1 MNSSPQ
7 GFLNINNHSS
17 SFYDNCVYDFKNYT
31 NDKVFQHSFDPYLR
45 EKVPNGSREQYIQ
58 NTQVK
63 GTLEAK
69 NADIRGQHVN
79 MNTILRNG
87 IMTHDGKRHQ
97 LDTRLFPGSPY
108 MAQGQ
113 STLRNPDLSSRLL
126 YGQTTRSN
134 KSQGSMSD
142 ISIDNFI
149 PLIPCIQK
157 NVQNT
162 EHIIPE
168 YWVRGGMSTRSVIRN
183 VDYLKSCGKK

>member
-1 MNSSPQ
+1 MNSSNQ
-7 GFLNINNHSS
+7 GFLNINNQSS
-17 SFYDNCVYDFKNYT
+17 SFYDNCAYDFKNFT

-45 EKVPNGSREQYIQ
+45 EKTPNGSREQYIQ
-58 NTQVK
+58 NTKVK
-63 GTLEAK
+63 GTLESK
-69 NADIRGQHVN
+69 NADLNGKHVN

-108 MAQGQ
+108 YAQGQ
-113 STLRNPDLSSRLL
+113 SILKNPDLSSRLL

>member
-17 SFYDNCVYDFKNYT
+17 SFYDNCANDFKNYT

-63 GTLEAK
+63 GTLES
-69 NADIRGQHVN
+69 NNSDIRGEHVN

-113 STLRNPDLSSRLL
+113 STLKNPDLSSRLL

-162 EHIIPE
+162 DHIIPE